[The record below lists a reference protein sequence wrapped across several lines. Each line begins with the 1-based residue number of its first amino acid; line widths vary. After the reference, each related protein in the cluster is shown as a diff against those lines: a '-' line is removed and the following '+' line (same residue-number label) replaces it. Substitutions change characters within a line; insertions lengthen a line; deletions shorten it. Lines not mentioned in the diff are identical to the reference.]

1 MVAGLAIFRKYF
13 ESYPENYVIIG
24 GAACDVLIDE
34 VGLIPRT
41 TKDIDIILIIEAL
54 SADFVQQ
61 FWQFI
66 KDGNYHYNEKSA
78 DKRQY
83 YRFKNPKN
91 SAFPYQVELFS
102 RTPDLIVLPEDAYL
116 TPIPVDDDLS
126 SLSAIL
132 LNDEYYNFIIGHS
145 QISDGLHLA
154 NIEALICLKIVA
166 YLEIKSRLEN
176 GSQEDSKHMKKHK
189 ADIFRL
195 AVILTPNDKFELPSN
210 MQNHIKLFTEV
221 IEGELPEKSIFKE
234 MGLGKIDMNRVF
246 EQLKQSFDVTKK

>member
-83 YRFKNPKN
+83 
-91 SAFPYQVELFS
+91 
-102 RTPDLIVLPEDAYL
+102 
-116 TPIPVDDDLS
+116 
-126 SLSAIL
+126 
-132 LNDEYYNFIIGHS
+132 
-145 QISDGLHLA
+145 
-154 NIEALICLKIVA
+154 
-166 YLEIKSRLEN
+166 
-176 GSQEDSKHMKKHK
+176 
-189 ADIFRL
+189 
-195 AVILTPNDKFELPSN
+195 
-210 MQNHIKLFTEV
+210 
-221 IEGELPEKSIFKE
+221 
-234 MGLGKIDMNRVF
+234 
-246 EQLKQSFDVTKK
+246 